1 MRLRSASSL
10 GALEAHVWL
19 PTKFVSTDLCALT
32 RPCAMPSTPYYAAEL
47 GAMSCRDGGLVNL
60 QMEQPAP
67 QVQAKKTEEL
77 AVAEAPAAEYIQ
89 LNVNEQVQPALDRL
103 LELVVRDFIMSWY
116 TASISL
122 GDGSFGIHARSTSMF
137 KVRVR

>member
-1 MRLRSASSL
+1 
-10 GALEAHVWL
+10 
-19 PTKFVSTDLCALT
+19 
-32 RPCAMPSTPYYAAEL
+32 
-47 GAMSCRDGGLVNL
+47 MSCRDGGSVNL

-103 LELVVRDFIMSWY
+103 LELVVRDFVMSWY

-122 GDGSFGIHARSTSMF
+122 GDESFGIHARSTSMF